1 MDTYYI
7 DGQFVSDDKSLIS
20 VKDIVVLR
28 GFGVFDFLI
37 TYNKRP
43 FHLQEHVQRLED
55 SARYIGLEIK
65 HTNAQICEIVEETV
79 RRNPHHTESAIR
91 IVYTG
96 GISSDGLNPEG
107 RGILMVMVTPKIE
120 LPEAWY
126 TDGAKIITVDIE
138 RFIPA
143 SKSTCYLS
151 AVHATQQAKKQGAIE
166 AVYVDRY
173 DRILEGTTTNF
184 FFIKEKRLVTA
195 HQDILP
201 GITRSVIF
209 ELAKDFYELE
219 IRDIY
224 RSELHDMD
232 EVFIT
237 ASNKEVVPIVKVDDV
252 QIGNGRVGE
261 NSRKIMQ
268 LFRDYTISYG
278 RGEKRLELSASPQT
292 DPTSLVESLRHASR
306 ISFADSI

>member
-7 DGQFVSDDKSLIS
+7 NGQFVSDDKSLIS

-43 FHLQEHVQRLED
+43 FHLQEHVQRLEN

-65 HTNAQICEIVEETV
+65 HTNAQICEIVEETI

-96 GISSDGLNPEG
+96 GISSDGLSPEG
-107 RGILMVMVTPKIE
+107 RGILMVMVTPKIK
-120 LPEAWY
+120 LPETWY
-126 TDGAKIITVDIE
+126 TDGAKLITVDIE
-138 RFIPA
+138 RFIPV

-151 AVHATQQAKKQGAIE
+151 AVLATQQAKKQGAIE
-166 AVYVDRY
+166 AVYVDRHG
-173 DRILEGTTTNF
+173 RILEGTTTNF
-184 FFIKEKRLVTA
+184 FFIKNKRLVTA
-195 HQDILP
+195 HRDILP
-201 GITRSVIF
+201 GITRGVIL
-209 ELAKDFYELE
+209 ELAKDFYEVE
-219 IRDIY
+219 TRDIY
-224 RSELHDMD
+224 RSELHQMD

-261 NSRKIMQ
+261 DSRKIMQ

-278 RGEKRLELSASPQT
+278 REEKGLSICHPSPLEQIP
-292 DPTSLVESLRHASR
+292 PE
-306 ISFADSI
+306 

>member
-7 DGQFVSDDKSLIS
+7 NGQFVSDDKSLIS

-43 FHLQEHVQRLED
+43 FRLQEHVQRLEN
-55 SARYIGLEIK
+55 SARGIGLEIEP
-65 HTNAQICEIVEETV
+65 TNAQICEIVEETI

-96 GISSDGLNPEG
+96 GISSDGLSPEG
-107 RGILMVMVTPKIE
+107 RGILMVMVTPKIK
-120 LPEAWY
+120 LPETWY
-126 TDGAKIITVDIE
+126 TDGANLITVDIE

-151 AVHATQQAKKQGAIE
+151 AVLATQQAKKQGAIE
-166 AVYVDRY
+166 AVYVDRHG
-173 DRILEGTTTNF
+173 RILEGTTSNF
-184 FFIKEKRLVTA
+184 FFIKNKRLVTA
-195 HQDILP
+195 HWDILP
-201 GITRSVIF
+201 GITRGVIL
-209 ELAKDFYELE
+209 ELAKDFYEVE
-219 IRDIY
+219 TRDIY
-224 RSELHDMD
+224 RSELHQMD

-278 RGEKRLELSASPQT
+278 RGEGT
-292 DPTSLVESLRHASR
+292 
-306 ISFADSI
+306 FARTMG